1 MGFLLLTLSGCSKPS
16 PETSTV
22 SAATDWSCLR
32 TSFCSSSLTLECE
45 RLCDL
50 QGPIFVLLNPEAL
63 GVVSDDFCRGTVMI
77 GLVPPC
83 GKARRTFA
91 ASISVKELDVQVEG
105 WREVDARALHSDGA
119 TSTSILLLRGQPSW
133 RCLITGLL
141 SWSFPSIGG
150 LMLRRV

>member
-1 MGFLLLTLSGCSKPS
+1 MGFLFLTLSGCSKLS

-32 TSFCSSSLTLECE
+32 TSFCSASLTLECE

-50 QGPIFVLLNPEAL
+50 QGPIFVVLLNPEAL
-63 GVVSDDFCRGTVMI
+63 GVISDDCCCCRGTAMI

-91 ASISVKELDVQVEG
+91 ASISVKEPDVQVEG
-105 WREVDARALHSDGA
+105 WRRVDARAL
-119 TSTSILLLRGQPSW
+119 
-133 RCLITGLL
+133 
-141 SWSFPSIGG
+141 
-150 LMLRRV
+150 